1 MITVYAD
8 VLVAL
13 NILITYLILVSVRLV
28 CRYATNKWGVAI
40 ACVLGGI
47 SALIIFCESMSVVWS
62 VIYKLS
68 VAAVITAVA
77 FLPENLKIFLKT
89 FFAFFGI
96 SFLFGGVMYGV
107 EITFKP
113 QNILYLN
120 GTVYFDMSI
129 KYLVGSVLVIYGI
142 FVICNYFL
150 SKKLG
155 SNEIYKVKITF
166 RNISTE
172 ILGFADTG
180 NNLKDGM
187 TGRPVIVAELSA
199 VAPLF
204 TFEETEFF
212 KKGDFTE
219 VPESLKTKIHLIPCN
234 TVSGETLLPCVI
246 PENVE
251 YKIKNKKAH
260 TDFVSMAICN
270 KSLSSGEYKALL
282 NSSIFDLGWK
292 EYERK
297 DAIFVD

>member
-28 CRYATNKWGVAI
+28 CRFATNKWGVAI
-40 ACVLGGI
+40 ASVLGGL
-47 SALIIFCESMSVVWS
+47 SSLIIFCESMSVAWS
-62 VIYKLS
+62 VIYKLFIAS
-68 VAAVITAVA
+68 VITAVA
-77 FLPENLKIFLKT
+77 FLPGNIRVFLKT
-89 FFAFFGI
+89 FLSFFGI
-96 SFLFGGVMYGV
+96 SFLFGGVMYAV

-120 GTVYFDMSI
+120 GTVYFNMSI
-129 KYLVGSVLVIYGI
+129 TYLVGSVLVIYGV
-142 FVICNYFL
+142 FVIADYFL

-166 RNISTE
+166 RNTSTE
-172 ILGFADTG
+172 ISGLLDTG

-204 TFEETEFF
+204 SFEEVGFF
-212 KKGDFTE
+212 KRGDFTL
-219 VPESLKTKIHLIPCN
+219 VPESLKTKVHLIPCN
-234 TVSGETLLPCVI
+234 TVAGESLLPCVI
-246 PENVE
+246 PEKVE
-251 YKIKNKKAH
+251 YKIKNKKAQ
-260 TDFVSMAICN
+260 TDFVSLAICN

-282 NSSIFDLGWK
+282 NSSISDLGWK
-292 EYERK
+292 ENK
-297 DAIFVD
+297 DEIFVD